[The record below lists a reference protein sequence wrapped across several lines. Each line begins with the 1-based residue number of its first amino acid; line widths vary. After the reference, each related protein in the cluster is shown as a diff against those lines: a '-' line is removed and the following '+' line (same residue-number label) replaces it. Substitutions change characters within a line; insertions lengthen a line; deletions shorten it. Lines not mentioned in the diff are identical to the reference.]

1 MATILV
7 GSTGFADDMII
18 SGRTPCGGNRMVD
31 VADLIDDDDFVL
43 AMARFADGVW
53 TESQIKRKFR
63 FDDATW
69 QKLGSDDRLV
79 EKIEALKELRI
90 RRGDTKRERA
100 QQRVIQ
106 APQILEAIMLSD
118 ASPKHRIDA
127 AKALDAFANGPEAA
141 APAASAGQFL
151 IQIVLSPNEIIRYP
165 QSDDKT
171 TEKLLDVSP
180 KVIEHGAH
188 NNDDDETEQLA
199 TPWGLFLTATNKQG
213 SDGNGGQPL

>member
-1 MATILV
+1 
-7 GSTGFADDMII
+7 
-18 SGRTPCGGNRMVD
+18 MVD

-53 TESQIKRKFR
+53 TESQIKRKFC

-69 QKLGSDDRLV
+69 AKLGSDDRLV

-106 APQILEAIMLSD
+106 APAVLENIMMSAD

-141 APAASAGQFL
+141 APAASAGQF
-151 IQIVLSPNEIIRYP
+151 
-165 QSDDKT
+165 
-171 TEKLLDVSP
+171 
-180 KVIEHGAH
+180 
-188 NNDDDETEQLA
+188 
-199 TPWGLFLTATNKQG
+199 
-213 SDGNGGQPL
+213 

>member
-100 QQRVIQ
+100 QQRVVQ
-106 APQILEAIMLSD
+106 APEVLGNIMMSAD

-171 TEKLLDVSP
+171 TDKLLDVNA
-180 KVIEHGAH
+180 KAVEHDT
-188 NNDDDETEQLA
+188 DDHDDAEQLA
-199 TPWGLFLTATNKQG
+199 LPWGAFLVTNKQG
-213 SDGNGGQPL
+213 GGGNGSLPV

>member
-100 QQRVIQ
+100 QQRVVQ
-106 APQILEAIMLSD
+106 APEVLGNIMMSAD

-171 TEKLLDVSP
+171 TEKLLDVSA
-180 KVIEHGAH
+180 KAVEHDT
-188 NNDDDETEQLA
+188 DDHDDAEQLA
-199 TPWGLFLTATNKQG
+199 LPWGAFLMNKQG
-213 SDGNGGQPL
+213 GGGNGGQPL

>member
-106 APQILEAIMLSD
+106 APAVLENIMMSAD

-180 KVIEHGAH
+180 KAGEHDTH
-188 NNDDDETEQLA
+188 DNDDAEQQLA
-199 TPWGLFLTATNKQG
+199 LPWGAFLVTNKQG
-213 SDGNGGQPL
+213 GGGNGSLPV